1 MNVETL
7 FSNLSNETS
16 MILKQFLDVDSIGVL
31 ILNSELEILSMNK
44 YVRDIFEDDEVEV
57 DKYLGHIF
65 GCEYIEHNSIKD
77 ERKSQCENCIT
88 RNSTINTQRY
98 KCVVENSHVNN
109 KYVIHQKKQIKW
121 LDLSIAPIYI
131 HDETYLFLL
140 LKDLTQYMHFKVEYE
155 MNRLFDGEESMIKK
169 DEFHEAVMNCMK
181 TQYHN
186 RGISYLTL
194 LELPY
199 IQMIQESFG
208 LLWRNDY
215 VTSFYQFISEQMDI
229 LDLYCKYSNNQ
240 IMVFFPCKSDEEYN
254 EFIETII
261 TYQYKLFQMKD
272 NVLFK
277 TIKFTMDTDRVK
289 ELVDSDH
296 LYLEYFKAISQL
308 ERIEKD
314 TIHEFCF

>member
-109 KYVIHQKKQIKW
+109 KYVIHQK
-121 LDLSIAPIYI
+121 
-131 HDETYLFLL
+131 
-140 LKDLTQYMHFKVEYE
+140 
-155 MNRLFDGEESMIKK
+155 NR
-169 DEFHEAVMNCMK
+169 
-181 TQYHN
+181 
-186 RGISYLTL
+186 
-194 LELPY
+194 
-199 IQMIQESFG
+199 
-208 LLWRNDY
+208 
-215 VTSFYQFISEQMDI
+215 
-229 LDLYCKYSNNQ
+229 
-240 IMVFFPCKSDEEYN
+240 
-254 EFIETII
+254 
-261 TYQYKLFQMKD
+261 
-272 NVLFK
+272 
-277 TIKFTMDTDRVK
+277 
-289 ELVDSDH
+289 
-296 LYLEYFKAISQL
+296 
-308 ERIEKD
+308 
-314 TIHEFCF
+314 